1 MEIVINRPI
10 AALGV
15 LATLLVCAAGAAEAQ
30 VGVTAGVAQSTM
42 AFSSSSE
49 SREQTRQRT
58 GLIAG
63 ASLLL
68 PTARAGGWQVD
79 ALVVEKGAAN
89 LLRRDDV
96 VRLTYVE
103 IPIMLH
109 LDVLQRHRNAV
120 FLLAGPSIAFLLRA
134 SYEADAMTENI
145 KNDVSNVD
153 VGLHVGAGVELGH
166 VVFDVRYGWGM
177 RTVFHDGDTGG
188 SFKNR
193 ALSVMAGIRFGR

>member
-1 MEIVINRPI
+1 MEIVISRQI
-10 AALGV
+10 AARGA
-15 LATLLVCAAGAAEAQ
+15 LAMLLACTAGTAEAQ
-30 VGVTAGVAQSTM
+30 VGLTAGVAQATM
-42 AFSSSSE
+42 TVSSSSE

-63 ASLLL
+63 VSLLL

-79 ALVVEKGAAN
+79 ALVVEKGAVN

-103 IPIMLH
+103 IPVLLH

-120 FLLAGPSIAFLLRA
+120 YLLAGPSIAFLLRA

-145 KNDVSNVD
+145 RNDVSNVD
-153 VGLHVGAGVELGH
+153 VGLLVGAGVELGH
-166 VVFDVRYGWGM
+166 VIFDVRYGWGM

-188 SFKNR
+188 NFKNR
-193 ALSVMAGIRFGR
+193 AFSVMAGIRFGR

>member
-1 MEIVINRPI
+1 MEILINSPVVTT
-10 AALGV
+10 AA
-15 LATLLVCAAGAAEAQ
+15 LATLLACAGGAAEAQ

-63 ASLLL
+63 VSLLL
-68 PTARAGGWQVD
+68 PTARVGGWQVD

-103 IPIMLH
+103 IPILLH
-109 LDVLQRHRNAV
+109 VDVLQRHRNSV

-134 SYEADAMTENI
+134 SYEADAMTEDI
-145 KNDVSNVD
+145 KNDVSHVD
-153 VGLHVGAGVELGH
+153 VGLLVGAGAELGH
-166 VVFDVRYGWGM
+166 LIFDARYGWGM

-188 SFKNR
+188 SFRNR
-193 ALSVMAGIRFGR
+193 TFSVMAGIRFGR

>member
-1 MEIVINRPI
+1 MEILIHSRVGAT
-10 AALGV
+10 AAL
-15 LATLLVCAAGAAEAQ
+15 AALLTCTAGTAEAQ

-42 AFSSSSE
+42 AFSSSSA
-49 SREQTRQRT
+49 SREAPRHRT
-58 GLIAG
+58 GLTAG
-63 ASLLL
+63 VSLLL
-68 PTARAGGWQVD
+68 PRARAGGWQLE

-89 LLRRDDV
+89 VLRRDDV

-103 IPIMLH
+103 VPILLH

-134 SYEADAMTENI
+134 SYEADGMTEDI
-145 KNDVSNVD
+145 KNDLSHVD

-166 VVFDVRYGWGM
+166 IVFDARYGWGM

-193 ALSVMAGIRFGR
+193 TFSVKASIRFGR